1 VSINGAELK
10 DRRIR
15 ELVNI
20 LADDTKVLVRQE
32 VALAKAEL
40 RERVE
45 LVKRELEWRRELI
58 QDELARDAEAAKEE
72 LIESTSHAAGGIA
85 MFAAAGAVGLAVLGL
100 LAALIVRLLE
110 YAMPLAAAIGVT
122 LLIFSAVTAGLALFG
137 RRRLQDATPFVRPR
151 TVEAIRGDLA
161 RTASAGRLT
170 ELASPPKHTIETV
183 KEDVE
188 WLKHPTRS
196 ETR

>member
-1 VSINGAELK
+1 MSINGAELK

-20 LADDTKVLVRQE
+20 LADDAKALVRQE

-58 QDELARDAEAAKEE
+58 QGELARDAEAAKEE
-72 LIESTSHAAGGIA
+72 LNENRSRAAGGIA
-85 MFAAAGAVGLAVLGL
+85 MFTAAGAVGLAVLGL

-122 LLIFSAVTAGLALFG
+122 LLIFGAVTAGLVLVG
-137 RRRLQDATPFVRPR
+137 RKRLQDAMPLVRPK
-151 TVEAIRGDLA
+151 TVEAIRADLA
-161 RTASAGRLT
+161 RIASPGRLS